1 MISPRVFVMRLRG
14 LFGKQQRDRELEME
28 LESHLQLHI
37 DDNLGAGMTAD
48 EARRQALLKLGGI
61 EQTKESYRDRRGIP
75 WLETLL
81 QDVRF
86 GLRTLRKNPGFTAVA
101 ILTLALGIGA
111 NTAIFSLINAVMIRS
126 LPYGDA
132 SRLVYIH
139 TPSRDVPQ
147 FPREWFSPFYAEF
160 FDIQKEN
167 HSFSKLA
174 MFQAGPVN
182 IAAGGMAQ
190 GVGGTRVSADFFA
203 MLETPAELGRTI
215 GSGDCQPGHEH
226 VAVISHALWQTEF
239 GGAAGVL
246 GATLLL
252 NGESF
257 QIIGVMPPA
266 FHYPQYSPLQDAFG
280 ADKFAQVWLP
290 LALTPQQAS
299 DRDNRSAITLGRLR
313 PGVTTAQAQ
322 AEMST
327 LIAHLNSLRSNF
339 PFNRYA
345 YVEPLETESLRD
357 VRSLMWWLLGAV
369 SLVLLIACGNAA
381 NLLLTRAVSRMPEM
395 GVRYALGAARA
406 RLVRQMMTEAILL
419 ACFAG
424 ALGVPLAWL
433 GIRVLLRFNPGT
445 IPRIDETSIDGRVLT
460 FSLGVVLL
468 TGILFGMLP
477 AIAAS
482 RIAPASLFKQ
492 VGNSGMVAF
501 ARLRRGLIVAEVGLA
516 VILLASAGLFI
527 RSYAKLTAVDTG
539 FSQSPL
545 SMNLSLDARYGTP
558 KQRQMFFRNVM
569 STIATLPGVQEAGA
583 ISFLPLS
590 HSETVGVITAEGYA
604 NQENQLVEARDATE
618 DYFKAIGTPL
628 IEGRS
633 FNESE
638 VGEDSRVVIVNE
650 NFARKYFPNQD
661 ALGKHVCYCSPT
673 SKDFKWSTIVGVVVG
688 VRNLNLEDEPSP
700 QIYTP
705 FWSGDNHQAYIV
717 IRTNFP
723 PDRMISSIRR
733 AVQGIDPAL
742 AVADIQTMEHREEVF
757 AAPRRFQTF
766 LFAVFAGVAL
776 LLAAVG
782 LYGTIAYSVRQR
794 TQEIGIRLALGAQR
808 TDILRTVIYEGMAL
822 TVLGLVLGLAGALGV
837 VRLLGAML
845 YGVAPNDPSTFV
857 IVSVVLALAA
867 LAACYIPAWRA
878 TKIDPMVALRYE

>member
-1 MISPRVFVMRLRG
+1 MRTIRAWLLRFNN
-14 LFGKQQRDRELEME
+14 LLNSQRRDRELAAE
-28 LESHLQLHI
+28 LESHVELHI
-37 DDNLGAGMTAD
+37 ADNLRTGMTPE
-48 EARRQALLKLGGI
+48 EARRQALMKLGGV
-61 EQTKESYRDRRGIP
+61 EQTKEKYRDRRALP
-75 WLETLL
+75 WLESLL
-81 QDVRF
+81 QDIRF
-86 GLRTLRKNPGFTAVA
+86 GLRMLRKNPGFTAVA
-101 ILTLALGIGA
+101 VFTLALGIGA

-147 FPREWFSPFYAEF
+147 FPKEWFSPFYAEF

-174 MFQAGPVN
+174 MFQEHPVSL
-182 IAAGGMAQ
+182 AAGGMAQ

-226 VAVISHALWQTEF
+226 VAVISHALWQSEF
-239 GGAAGVL
+239 GGAASVL

-252 NGESF
+252 DGESF

-299 DRDNRSAITLGRLR
+299 DRDRLSGITVGRLK

-327 LIAHLNSLRSNF
+327 LIAHLNGLRSNF
-339 PFNRYA
+339 PFHRYA
-345 YVEPLETESLRD
+345 YVEPLETESIRD
-357 VRSLMWWLLGAV
+357 VRPLMWWLLGAV
-369 SLVLLIACGNAA
+369 LLVLLIACGNAA
-381 NLLLTRAVSRMPEM
+381 NLLLARAVSRMPEM

-433 GIRVLLRFNPGT
+433 GIRVLLQFNPGT
-445 IPRIDETSIDGRVLT
+445 IPRIDETSIDGRVLI

-468 TGILFGMLP
+468 TGILFGMFP
-477 AIAAS
+477 AFAAS
-482 RIAPASLFKQ
+482 RIAPASLFKR
-492 VGNSGMVAF
+492 VGNSGVGAF

-527 RSYAKLTAVDTG
+527 RSYAKLAAVDTG

-558 KQRQMFFRNVM
+558 EQRRAFFRNMM
-569 STIATLPGVQEAGA
+569 STIAALPGVQGAGA

-590 HSETVGVITAEGYA
+590 HSETVAEITAEGYA
-604 NQENQLVEARDATE
+604 NQENQLVESREATE
-618 DYFKAIGTPL
+618 DYFKVIGTPL
-628 IEGRS
+628 IEGRF

-661 ALGKHVCYCSPT
+661 ALGKHVCYCAPT
-673 SKDFKWSTIVGVVVG
+673 SKDFKWSTIVGVVAG

-705 FWSGDNHQAYIV
+705 FWSEDNHQAYIV

-723 PDRMISSIRR
+723 PDQMISSIRR

-742 AVADIQTMEHREEVF
+742 AVADIQTMEHREEAF

-766 LFAVFAGVAL
+766 LFLVFAGVAL
-776 LLAAVG
+776 LLTAIG
-782 LYGTIAYSVRQR
+782 IYGAIAYSVRQR

-808 TDILRTVIYEGMAL
+808 ADVLKAVIYEGMAL
-822 TVLGLVLGLAGALGV
+822 TTLGLVLGLVGALGLT
-837 VRLLGAML
+837 RLLAKML
-845 YGVAPNDPSTFV
+845 YGVAPNDPGTFV
-857 IVSVVLALAA
+857 IVSVMLALVA
-867 LAACYIPAWRA
+867 LAACYVPARRA
-878 TKIDPMVALRYE
+878 MKVDPVVALRYE